1 MTFGLT
7 AIRAKPLPFAPG
19 KGLPRNRSHE
29 MNRSIPRLAGAL
41 SLLLTVFLPLALHAQ
56 SLPRPREFYFD
67 QDATTTRPLVLV
79 EGADEA
85 TQQKLAKAMGER
97 GRRADLAT
105 AQLARIAYASGRADT
120 GDMLYARV
128 VARVDRNDSLYRP
141 LLWNRGWD
149 RYRSGDAEGALASW
163 REAGVEARGNPAW
176 VPPTLAL
183 VLWTLDRRD
192 EALQWYAAAVRTE
205 PTQWR
210 DPANLPALLP
220 DWREADRAKLAEVAA
235 AWQAAPPAWP

>member
-1 MTFGLT
+1 MRGGEGV
-7 AIRAKPLPFAPG
+7 APPS
-19 KGLPRNRSHE
+19 KSE
-29 MNRSIPRLAGAL
+29 MNRSIPRRAGASTL
-41 SLLLTVFLPLALHAQ
+41 LFALLLPFALHAQ
-56 SLPRPREFYFD
+56 SLPKPKEFYFD
-67 QDATTTRPLVLV
+67 QDATATRPLVLL
-79 EGADEA
+79 EGGDEA
-85 TQQKLAKAMGER
+85 IQQKLAKAMGGR
-97 GRRADLAT
+97 GRKADLAT
-105 AQLARIAYASGRADT
+105 AQLAHIAYASGRAGT

-149 RYRSGDAEGALASW
+149 QYRGGDAAGALASW
-163 REAGVEARGNPAW
+163 REAGVEARGNPGW

-183 VLWTLDRRD
+183 ALWTLDRRD

-205 PTQWR
+205 PTLWR
-210 DPANLPALLP
+210 DPANLPSLLP